1 MKNQHE
7 FPNPYEFLYR
17 RIDHLEN
24 LIIQLIQAQSC
35 VGKEDKLESELLTVR
50 EAADFLHISSS
61 TIYSLSS
68 KRKIPFMKKG
78 RRLYFTKENLREWLE
93 EGNHP
98 PTNPKENHQHAVQQF
113 LKPRMKKLG
122 S

>member
-7 FPNPYEFLYR
+7 FPNPFEFLHH
-17 RIDHLEN
+17 RIDHLEK
-24 LIIQLIQAQSC
+24 LILQLFQSQSYM
-35 VGKEDKLESELLTVR
+35 GTEDKLESEFLTVR
-50 EAADFLHISSS
+50 EAADFLHISPS

-68 KRKIPFMKKG
+68 QKKIPFMQKG
-78 RRLYFTKENLREWLE
+78 RRLYFTKENLRQWLQ
-93 EGNHP
+93 EGSHS
-98 PTNPKENHQHAVQQF
+98 PTNTKQAVQQF